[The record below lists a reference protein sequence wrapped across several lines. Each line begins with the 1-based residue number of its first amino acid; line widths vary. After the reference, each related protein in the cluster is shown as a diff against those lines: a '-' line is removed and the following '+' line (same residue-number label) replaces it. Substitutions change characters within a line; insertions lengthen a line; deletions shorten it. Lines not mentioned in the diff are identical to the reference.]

1 VSPATILMAVLGL
14 LVVVHMTRTRFRR
27 REVSVAR
34 FFRELPQPKER
45 QRRIELSNP
54 LRSASL
60 YPQAAFLGLVLAA
73 LLPIVRGC
81 RLAAEK
87 DLGLWVVVDTSYSM
101 ATEQLGET
109 RLALAQQE
117 ALAFLERAEGLAGDQ
132 PPCLRLSSFDM
143 EVQEHLPASRSSAAF
158 RSRLAELQVRSLGSE
173 VSRLQQVL
181 SSAVE
186 KPIGEQGRG
195 ELTCQP
201 THRLVI
207 SDLPAPDWVGD
218 QAATLIWRDISQPV
232 DNCGITNLNAERNL
246 LTGEVRALTLT
257 ATAYGRP
264 SAAARLHVTSPDGEI
279 FSQPVAWLSSGI
291 WRHRLQ
297 RLTPGIYRFQL
308 EPGGAFAGDDQAEV
322 AIPAGSTIRVDW
334 RLPQQTLAQQL
345 GWVLDAEQA
354 QLQVVQLGEPVGD
367 QPVLVIG
374 NHYGRGREGE
384 ISRFEEGDPLLEGL
398 NLDVAESLGIAGA
411 EPPPGFTPVL
421 AGADGTWVAR
431 RSQPPGVYL
440 PGLPTVGDQE
450 QQHFSATLLFNGL
463 RWLLAGSDPQPL
475 YTLTSPAEPEPAATR
490 LALHPGEGRTDHVPA
505 SRGDIEVIRPL
516 SREQEQEPAWPWLLA
531 IAGLLLSLEQ
541 GLATFGAA
549 RWR

>member
-1 VSPATILMAVLGL
+1 MAVLGL
-14 LVVVHMTRTRFRR
+14 LIVVHMTRTRFRR

-73 LLPIVRGC
+73 LLPMVRGC
-81 RLAAEK
+81 RLAAEN

-101 ATEQLGET
+101 ATEQFGET
-109 RLALAQQE
+109 RLALAQRE
-117 ALAFLERAEGLAGDQ
+117 TLAFLERAESLAGDQ

-158 RSRLAELQVRSLGSE
+158 RSRLEELQVRRLGSE
-173 VSRLQQVL
+173 LSLLQQVL

-186 KPIGEQGRG
+186 EPAGAVSD
-195 ELTCQP
+195 ELSCQP

-207 SDLPAPDWVGD
+207 SDLPAPDWVGE
-218 QAATLIWRDISQPV
+218 QAATLIWRDVSQPV
-232 DNCGITNLNAERNL
+232 DNCGITDLNAERNL
-246 LTGEVRALTLT
+246 LTGAVRALTITT
-257 ATAYGRP
+257 AAYGRP
-264 SAAARLHVTSPDGEI
+264 SAAARLQITTPDGET

-297 RLTPGIYRFQL
+297 RLTPGIYQFQL
-308 EPGGAFAGDDQAEV
+308 EPGGAFAGDDRAVV

-334 RLPQQTLAQQL
+334 RLPRQTLAQQL
-345 GWVLDAEQA
+345 GWILDAEQA
-354 QLQVVQLGEPVGD
+354 QLQVVPFGSPVGD
-367 QPVLVIG
+367 QPVLVVG
-374 NHYGRGREGE
+374 DHYGRGRGGE

-431 RSQPPGVYL
+431 RPEPPGVYL
-440 PGLPTVGDQE
+440 PGLPTAGDEE

-463 RWLLAGSDPQPL
+463 RWLLAGSDPSPL

-531 IAGLLLSLEQ
+531 IAGFLLTLEQ
-541 GLATFGAA
+541 GLAAFGGA

>member
-1 VSPATILMAVLGL
+1 MSPATILMAVLGL
-14 LVVVHMTRTRFRR
+14 LIVVHMTRTRFRR

-60 YPQAAFLGLVLAA
+60 YPQAVFLGLLLAA
-73 LLPIVRGC
+73 LLPLVRGC

-101 ATEQLGET
+101 ATDQYGAL
-109 RLALAQQE
+109 RLELAKQE
-117 ALAFLERAEGLAGDQ
+117 ALAFLERAESLAGDR

-158 RSRLAELQVRSLGSE
+158 RSRLAELQVRRLGSE
-173 VSRLQQVL
+173 LSQLQQVL
-181 SSAVE
+181 SSITE
-186 KPIGEQGRG
+186 PIADGDD
-195 ELTCQP
+195 LSSCQP

-207 SDLPAPDWVGD
+207 SDLPAPNWVGE
-218 QAATLIWRDISQPV
+218 QAATLIWRDVSQPV
-232 DNCGITNLNAERNL
+232 DNCGITDLNAERNL
-246 LTGEVRALTLT
+246 LTGAVRALTIT

-264 SAAARLHVTSPDGEI
+264 PAAARLQITAPDGEETG
-279 FSQPVAWLSSGI
+279 QPVAWLASGV

-297 RLTPGIYRFQL
+297 HLQPGIYRFQL
-308 EPGGAFAGDDQAEV
+308 EPGGAFAGDDRAVV

-334 RLPQQTLAQQL
+334 QLPRQTLAQQL
-345 GWVLDAEQA
+345 GWIIDPEQA
-354 QLQVVQLGEPVGD
+354 QLQVVQLGYPAGD
-367 QPVLVIG
+367 QPVLVVG
-374 NHYGRGREGE
+374 DHYGRGRGGE
-384 ISRFEEGDPLLEGL
+384 IARFEEGDPLLAGL
-398 NLDVAESLGIAGA
+398 NFDVAESLGIGGV

-431 RSQPPGVYL
+431 RSKPPGVYL
-440 PGLPTVGDQE
+440 PGLPTTGDEE
-450 QQHFSATLLFNGL
+450 QRHFSATLLFNGL

-490 LALHPGEGRTDHVPA
+490 IALHPGEGRTDHLPA

-531 IAGLLLSLEQ
+531 LAGLLLSVEQ
-541 GLATFGAA
+541 GLAAFGGA